1 MPRRS
6 RYGRGRWATGTPV
19 WLNGTPQGVIS
30 DPTMFCSRFRDLR
43 RVGRLTPT
51 FPSHGVLERIKSKS
65 LAMRVVFLVLF
76 CCARMARSC
85 SINRPSN
92 LGRAF
97 YLHVDTCYKRTG
109 RSLRTRRSDGQ
120 TNDKDDKTKKVASDT
135 MCFVE
140 YVDCLESDT
149 DDRYGPERSISSTL
163 RDPVVHYPVTYL
175 TVDTF
180 LATQSVRPKPVLV

>member
-1 MPRRS
+1 MVVS
-6 RYGRGRWATGTPV
+6 RWATGTPV

-43 RVGRLTPT
+43 RVGRLHPT

-65 LAMRVVFLVLF
+65 LAMRVVFSSYSV
-76 CCARMARSC
+76 ARMARSC
-85 SINRPSN
+85 SINRHPSN

-97 YLHVDTCYKRTG
+97 YPHVDTCYKRTG
-109 RSLRTRRSDGQ
+109 RCYVRADRSDKPI
-120 TNDKDDKTKKVASDT
+120 DKDDKRQKESLPDT

-149 DDRYGPERSISSTL
+149 TMIAMVPRRSISSTHTA
-163 RDPVVHYPVTYL
+163 R
-175 TVDTF
+175 
-180 LATQSVRPKPVLV
+180 SSRPLSCHLSHC